1 MIRLKW
7 LVPILMALRVQV
19 ISGHIE
25 KEQCGVATS
34 VGGDSTVH
42 QEQVIWSATGAAK
55 ATLCFFNSIL
65 AVDFP

>member
-1 MIRLKW
+1 MVGANIDGLPSSGDIRTYRK
-7 LVPILMALRVQV
+7 
-19 ISGHIE
+19 
-25 KEQCGVATS
+25 KQCGVATS

-55 ATLCFFNSIL
+55 ATLCFSNSIL